1 MSDYVSEVEQSE
13 FEQSV
18 IKSSQP
24 VLVDFWASWCPPC
37 KAIAPAVEEVAKDYA
52 SRARVVKVNIDDSP
66 DLAAQYGIKGIPTL
80 VLFKQGE
87 EKERIVGAV
96 PKAEITKLIEKHL
109 V

>member
-37 KAIAPAVEEVAKDYA
+37 KAIAPAVEEVAIDYA